1 VLLSDEEHA
10 ALQAAK
16 QEIKGLL
23 SSLSHKNAE
32 LDKLAAGVR
41 ECMRLFV
48 RTCAYLQYMYMHVG
62 LVTCSA
68 LPLHV

>member
-23 SSLSHKNAE
+23 SSLAHKNAE
-32 LDKLAAGVR
+32 LSKLAAGV
-41 ECMRLFV
+41 
-48 RTCAYLQYMYMHVG
+48 
-62 LVTCSA
+62 
-68 LPLHV
+68 